1 MTVLMNLSLVYV
13 LSQNI
18 GGVIFAF
25 DLIHSQHFILHCILN
40 PKLTYFNMSDSSYAF
55 SSNHTHGGTGVGIYM
70 YIIFDVQILTDT
82 L

>member
-25 DLIHSQHFILHCILN
+25 DLIQSALYYSLHLES
-40 PKLTYFNMSDSSYAF
+40 KAHLLQY
-55 SSNHTHGGTGVGIYM
+55 VGL
-70 YIIFDVQILTDT
+70 FLC
-82 L
+82 LF